1 MIPRIVISLAFLIS
15 ANAVAHAT
23 QIYCDTITKD
33 DRNSTINDMCKIV
46 ISDQKWNTSSSVILP
61 KFEKF
66 SLIGI
71 NGSFSLDDF
80 FSTKTSLEKLHI
92 YGSVMHVIQIPAKLE
107 SLLVTGCQTRQVV
120 IANTDEYRYGIH
132 TLVLVEN
139 KISEIPHRIDKLIQ
153 LKSLHMANNLLE
165 KVNFTEFNGLKE
177 LNFVD
182 LSFNRIRVVS
192 IEMVDLPKLLK
203 LDLSQNFLKSIPR
216 NFGQLR
222 ALDDLNLSHNKL
234 EYVEISHFNGLTKL
248 KVLDLQFN
256 NLLIGSLAPA
266 ILPALEV
273 LRLESCYL
281 QQLDLFGIEMPKLKK
296 LYLNDNKL
304 EYVEWFNKDVYQGA
318 GLNLY
323 GDRNP
328 WNCNWLPEMHPR
340 VKFVRQQDR
349 IICRRFEKNV
359 CCVGNDYTTERK
371 ADRRW
376 QVVKE
381 QNREIFMVLEEQQ
394 GQSTNTW
401 GEKCGMIGVKLG

>member
-1 MIPRIVISLAFLIS
+1 MLVVDEQL
-15 ANAVAHAT
+15 
-23 QIYCDTITKD
+23 
-33 DRNSTINDMCKIV
+33 
-46 ISDQKWNTSSSVILP
+46 
-61 KFEKF
+61 E
-66 SLIGI
+66 LIGST
-71 NGSFSLDDF
+71 NGRTNVGKDL
-80 FSTKTSLEKLHI
+80 KHGLLKL
-92 YGSVMHVIQIPAKLE
+92 SKSMALPRRMQ
-107 SLLVTGCQTRQVV
+107 
-120 IANTDEYRYGIH
+120 
-132 TLVLVEN
+132 N
-139 KISEIPHRIDKLIQ
+139 KISEIPHRIDRLIQ
-153 LKSLHMANNLLE
+153 LKSLDMANNLLE
-165 KVNFTEFNGLKE
+165 KVNFTEFNGMKE

-182 LSFNRIRVVS
+182 LSFNRIRVIS
-192 IEMVDLPKLLK
+192 IEMIDLPKLFK
-203 LDLSQNFLKSIPR
+203 LDLSQNLLKNIPR
-216 NFGQLR
+216 NFGKLR
-222 ALDDLNLSHNKL
+222 ALDDLNLSYNKL

-273 LRLESCYL
+273 LRLESCHL

-304 EYVEWFNKDVYQGA
+304 EYVEWFNKEVYQGA

-359 CCVGNDYTTERK
+359 CCVGNDYTAERK

-394 GQSTNTW
+394 DKVRILGAN
-401 GEKCGMIGVKLG
+401 CGMIGEQLAEIENTLAKVMRAVETIAARAD